1 MWYVIQTKAGSE
13 EAVKRR
19 AKKML
24 PYHAY
29 QDCKVLYCIHK
40 KKYLGEWHEEKERFL
55 PGYIFLVADDPQPAA
70 GALSGMTE
78 LANLLGYGG
87 QASPIGKEEEELL
100 TKLAGKKDEIGMSYG
115 VIEDGVL
122 KIQDGVLTGLES
134 SIRKIDRHK
143 RKGYIGLSMP
153 DGKEKLV
160 GVGLEIT
167 EKS

>member
-24 PYHAY
+24 PYDAW
-29 QDCKVLYCIHK
+29 QDCKVLYCIRK
-40 KKYLGEWHEEKERFL
+40 KKYLGEWHEERERLL
-55 PGYIFLVADDPQPAA
+55 PGYLFLVTEDPQPAA
-70 GALSGMTE
+70 GALSGMSE
-78 LANLLGYGG
+78 FAKLLGYGAE
-87 QASPIGKEEEELL
+87 ASPVGKEEEKLL
-100 TKLAGKKDEIGMSYG
+100 TKLAGDKDEIGMSYG

-122 KIQDGVLTGLES
+122 RIKDGVLTGLES

-143 RKGYIGLSMP
+143 RRGYIGLSMP